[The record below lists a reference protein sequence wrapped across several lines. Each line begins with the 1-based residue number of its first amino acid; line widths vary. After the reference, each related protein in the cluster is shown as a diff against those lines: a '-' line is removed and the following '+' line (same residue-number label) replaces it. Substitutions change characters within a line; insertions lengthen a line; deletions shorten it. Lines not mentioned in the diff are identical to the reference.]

1 MLEERLFELIDPV
14 LRLAGATL
22 EPGEEFREPPL
33 DVLRYYRRAV
43 SWSGIPIVG
52 RAVSVVAVVRQPVD
66 IELSDAGYSRLL
78 TRLAMA
84 ACGRFPPWK
93 GLAIGLTGLVVTP
106 ESIGPGRRR
115 RARPGAGWL
124 AKAVP
129 GRPRRLDPGQ
139 PRPGSDRLRDENEP
153 RPALH
158 RARAAGRR
166 PERALPP
173 FRPADR
179 NVRYPIAEARGF
191 PALTFPRGEDSESRA
206 SYEAALH
213 TALARPLLIEL
224 ILERLTAC
232 PGGCVL
238 TGAPEGV
245 SSADGSILP
254 GTARFAISVSLFQH
268 SGAAVHPHA

>member
-14 LRLAGATL
+14 LRLASATL

-106 ESIGPGRRR
+106 EPIGPGDD
-115 RARPGAGWL
+115 
-124 AKAVP
+124 AVL
-129 GRPRRLDPGQ
+129 G
-139 PRPGSDRLRDENEP
+139 
-153 RPALH
+153 
-158 RARAAGRR
+158 
-166 PERALPP
+166 RALGGSLRR
-173 FRPADR
+173 FRVVPVGLIRVNLGQEATAFAMKTSPDQFFTEPARLADT
-179 NVRYPIAEARGF
+179 
-191 PALTFPRGEDSESRA
+191 LSEHFR
-206 SYEAALH
+206 
-213 TALARPLLIEL
+213 RFVPLIEM
-224 ILERLTAC
+224 
-232 PGGCVL
+232 
-238 TGAPEGV
+238 
-245 SSADGSILP
+245 
-254 GTARFAISVSLFQH
+254 
-268 SGAAVHPHA
+268 